1 MWWELCNGTS
11 EYMVDLYGDGN
22 ASWQKAKQ
30 HFRSKGYYGDFL
42 LIHRSKNG
50 FKLYHIN
57 IK

>member
-11 EYMVDLYGDGN
+11 EYMVDLYGDGDD
-22 ASWQKAKQ
+22 SWQKAKQ